1 MKLTKNQE
9 LVFGRLQKSGTPQ
22 SAYELLDSLREDGLR
37 APLQIYRALDKLIE
51 LELVHRLESVN
62 AFIACNHGD
71 HHCHSGF
78 CAFAICEACGQVTE
92 FSDSVISTQL
102 QDWARASQF
111 KTKSTTVEIR
121 GLCANC
127 QNTS

>member
-9 LVFGRLQKSGTPQ
+9 LVFGRLQKSSTPQ

-71 HHCHSGF
+71 HHSHSSGF

-92 FSDSVISTQL
+92 FSDNVISTQL
-102 QDWARASQF
+102 QDWASASHF

-127 QNTS
+127 QA

>member
-9 LVFGRLQKSGTPQ
+9 LVFRQLKMSGAPQ
-22 SAYELLDSLREDGLR
+22 SAYELLDKLRDAGLR

-62 AFIACNHGD
+62 AFIICNHD
-71 HHCHSGF
+71 AQHNHCGF
-78 CAFAICEACGQVTE
+78 CAFAICEECGQVTE
-92 FSDSVISTQL
+92 FSDDVISAQL
-102 QDWARASQF
+102 HHWAQGVGF

-121 GLCANC
+121 GLCLNC
-127 QNTS
+127 QTH